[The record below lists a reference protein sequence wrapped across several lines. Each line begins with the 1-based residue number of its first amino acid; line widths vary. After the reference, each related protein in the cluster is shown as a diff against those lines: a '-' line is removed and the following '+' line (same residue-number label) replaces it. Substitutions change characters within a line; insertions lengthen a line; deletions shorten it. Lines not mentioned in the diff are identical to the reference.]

1 MIDRAFDV
9 DVENMESNPM
19 NLRTAEREGS
29 SGVEEKVVEIS
40 HNIDS
45 STGNVLKS
53 KKQRRLSSRELMR
66 ENTSTEGVH
75 RGSKHKRHMTADGKT
90 FYEDLNNPGVT
101 TWVLPE
107 NGVVVED
114 DVDNGGGGG
123 FGGRKK
129 RKGQQKKKGEKK
141 DKQRLGQQ
149 TRHRRID
156 TADGLSYFEDVDNP
170 GQTSWMLPENGV
182 VV

>member
-45 STGNVLKS
+45 STGSVVKS

-66 ENTSTEGVH
+66 DQGEH
-75 RGSKHKRHMTADGKT
+75 RGSKHKRHTTADGKT

-123 FGGRKK
+123 RGRRGG
-129 RKGQQKKKGEKK
+129 E
-141 DKQRLGQQ
+141 
-149 TRHRRID
+149 
-156 TADGLSYFEDVDNP
+156 
-170 GQTSWMLPENGV
+170 
-182 VV
+182 

>member
-66 ENTSTEGVH
+66 ETHRPKACIEYPSIRGTRLRTE
-75 RGSKHKRHMTADGKT
+75 KHFMK
-90 FYEDLNNPGVT
+90 
-101 TWVLPE
+101 
-107 NGVVVED
+107 
-114 DVDNGGGGG
+114 
-123 FGGRKK
+123 
-129 RKGQQKKKGEKK
+129 
-141 DKQRLGQQ
+141 
-149 TRHRRID
+149 I
-156 TADGLSYFEDVDNP
+156 
-170 GQTSWMLPENGV
+170 
-182 VV
+182 